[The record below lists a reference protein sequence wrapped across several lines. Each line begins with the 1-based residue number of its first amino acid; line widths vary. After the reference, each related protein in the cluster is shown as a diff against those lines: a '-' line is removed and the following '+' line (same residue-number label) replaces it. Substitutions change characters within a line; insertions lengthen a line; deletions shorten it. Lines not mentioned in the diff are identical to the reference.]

1 MGTTHTGRFGH
12 GGFPGQVMSKSS
24 HLLAAAGRMGPPLPL
39 LQLDVSGLGGDEN
52 EDVGVGVFPLR
63 EEILIGSTGFCE
75 LRL

>member
-1 MGTTHTGRFGH
+1 
-12 GGFPGQVMSKSS
+12 
-24 HLLAAAGRMGPPLPL
+24 MGPPLPL

-52 EDVGVGVFPLR
+52 EDMGVGVFPLR